1 MWCEHIWSTCRRQE
15 YLWCE
20 HDRYDNTYNRSCNHI
35 RDVSCFSEDILRF
48 KFCPSHHGSAWLLQ
62 STRKNV
68 CTQRLFWLRDMI
80 SISLM
85 RKRVAPKPQLR
96 LLSRPLSF
104 RCATHSGTSRLT
116 FWRRSGL
123 LCLSTFTMRKL
134 HSQRTLHLHNY
145 FVHNIRPCM
154 DVDTIRRQAFI

>member
-1 MWCEHIWSTCRRQE
+1 MNISDPHVDDKNTCGASMIGTIIHIIDHGTILE
-15 YLWCE
+15 
-20 HDRYDNTYNRSCNHI
+20 TYPASPKT
-35 RDVSCFSEDILRF
+35 FWRF
-48 KFCPSHHGSAWLLQ
+48 KICRSYHGSAWLLQ

-104 RCATHSGTSRLT
+104 RCATHSGTPRLT
-116 FWRRSGL
+116 FWRRSGV

-134 HSQRTLHLHNY
+134 HSQRTLYLHNY

-154 DVDTIRRQAFI
+154 DADAIRRMAFI

>member
-20 HDRYDNTYNRSCNHI
+20 HDRYDNTYNRSC
-35 RDVSCFSEDILRF
+35 DVNMFGPHVQGRV
-48 KFCPSHHGSAWLLQ
+48 GM
-62 STRKNV
+62 RKNV
-68 CTQRLFWLRDMI
+68 CTQRLVWLRDPI

-96 LLSRPLSF
+96 LLNRPLSF

-123 LCLSTFTMRKL
+123 LCLSTFKMRKL
-134 HSQRTLHLHNY
+134 HSKRTLNLHNY

-154 DVDTIRRQAFI
+154 DVDTIRRMDFIWSSPA

>member
-1 MWCEHIWSTCRRQE
+1 MIDPS
-15 YLWCE
+15 
-20 HDRYDNTYNRSCNHI
+20 RSAPTDIARSRSDMACAA
-35 RDVSCFSEDILRF
+35 ELEQDILAF

-85 RKRVAPKPQLR
+85 RKRVAPKPPLR

-154 DVDTIRRQAFI
+154 DVDTIRRMAFI